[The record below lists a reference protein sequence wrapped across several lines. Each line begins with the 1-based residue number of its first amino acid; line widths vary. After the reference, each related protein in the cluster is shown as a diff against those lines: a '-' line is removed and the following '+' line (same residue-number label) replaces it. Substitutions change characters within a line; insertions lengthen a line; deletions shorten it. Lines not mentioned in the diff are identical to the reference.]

1 MTTGGGP
8 EPPGA
13 AGGRPD
19 SPDAAGE
26 GPEPPGAAG
35 NGRRGVREG
44 LRRGSQGLRRET
56 ETEARIVR
64 GLGEPALFA
73 IGLSA
78 IGASIYFA
86 LGLVAGDAL
95 GLTPVAFLVAGIFF
109 VLTMLTYVE
118 GNTLHPER
126 GGASTFARYAFD
138 EFWSFV
144 AGWAIL
150 LDYLIVIAIG
160 AFAVPHYLA
169 AFWGVANEPGIELA
183 IAGATIAYVAS
194 SNVRSASP
202 SRLRFVLRLALLSV
216 ALFVVVVVVG
226 LVQLF
231 DLTLL
236 TDSIDV
242 GSSPPVDDLIFATV
256 IATVACTGIEAASGL
271 AADIRARRSALRRVV
286 VLATAG
292 VLVLFVGISLV
303 ALMAVPVV
311 DGATSL
317 GGAFVEAPVL
327 GVVAELRPNWFAELL
342 GYAVGAV
349 GALVLI
355 GAVDRQM
362 LGIGRLVYSL
372 GTNRQIPTV
381 LSRLHSERST
391 PYVAIGLAASIAFGL
406 TLSAD
411 IEFLAGIFAFGA
423 MLAFTLAHLSVIVL
437 RYRERDSA
445 RAFRISPSIRV
456 GGGDLP
462 LPAVLGALM
471 SAAGWISVAVL
482 HEGARIAGGIW
493 MAAGLALY
501 VVYRRSSGKSLT
513 RRSTVPE
520 AALRERGDIE
530 YGSILVPVFG
540 EALDD
545 DIVGTAGRLAADHAE
560 DGEGGAMLEAMY
572 VFEVPMSLPLDARV
586 PDERLERG
594 RRALA
599 RAKEVGEEYEGVEVA
614 TVMVR
619 GRATGTAIVSE
630 ARRRGVE
637 LIVLAAEAPSR
648 VRGGAVLGGRGANR
662 ERGAGQMTRYVIEKA
677 SCEVVLT
684 AAPGVPPTATASA
697 VTAAGQDGEGPED
710 GGGRG

>member
-1 MTTGGGP
+1 MK
-8 EPPGA
+8 
-13 AGGRPD
+13 
-19 SPDAAGE
+19 GE
-26 GPEPPGAAG
+26 GAQDRLARVVGA
-35 NGRRGVREG
+35 
-44 LRRGSQGLRRET
+44 
-56 ETEARIVR
+56 
-64 GLGEPALFA
+64 PALFA

-78 IGASIYFA
+78 VGASVYFA

-95 GLTPVAFLVAGIFF
+95 GLTPVAFLVAGLFF

-126 GGASTFARYAFD
+126 GGASTLARYAFD
-138 EFWSFV
+138 ELWSFV

-150 LDYLIVIAIG
+150 LDYLIVMSIG

-169 AFWGVANEPGIELA
+169 VFWGGAQEPGIALA
-183 IAGATIAYVAS
+183 IAGATIAYVALI
-194 SNVRSASP
+194 NVRGVSP
-202 SRLRFVLRLALLSV
+202 GRSRFGLRLALLSV
-216 ALFVVVVVVG
+216 ALFAVVVVVG

-271 AADIRARRSALRRVV
+271 AADIRTRRSALRRVV

-303 ALMAVPVV
+303 ALMAVPVL

-317 GGAFVEAPVL
+317 GGALVEAPVL
-327 GVVAELRPNWFAELL
+327 GVVAELRPGWFAELL
-342 GYAVGAV
+342 GYAVGAI

-391 PYVAIGLAASIAFGL
+391 PYVAIALAASVAFGL

-411 IEFLAGIFAFGA
+411 IELLAGIFAFGA

-437 RYRERDSA
+437 RYREGESA
-445 RAFRISPSIRV
+445 RAFKISPSIRV

-471 SAAGWISVAVL
+471 GAAGWISVVVL
-482 HEGARIAGGIW
+482 HEGARIVGGIW
-493 MAAGLALY
+493 MVAGLALY

-513 RRSTVPE
+513 RRFTVPE
-520 AALRERGDIE
+520 AALRERQDVE

-560 DGEGGAMLEAMY
+560 DGEGGAVLQAMY

-619 GRATGTAIVSE
+619 GRATGTAIVAE

-637 LIVLAAEAPSR
+637 LIVLAAEAPSG
-648 VRGGAVLGGRGANR
+648 VRGGAVLGGRGATR
-662 ERGAGQMTRYVIEKA
+662 ERGTGRMTRYVIEKA
-677 SCEVVLT
+677 PCEVVLT
-684 AAPGVPPTATASA
+684 AAPGVAPTATVSA
-697 VTAAGQDGEGPED
+697 RTAATQDREGPE
-710 GGGRG
+710 GGGGSG